1 MHRETDDAAE
11 DQPEEDLHGRAS
23 GDEADP
29 AGLFRAQL
37 DEGEIGR
44 RDDVGVALH
53 VGEGHVAGRLVKSGG
68 DRRLHR
74 VRALVG
80 LEVQFT
86 TGVGDA
92 DADLHD
98 ASFPPGP
105 LGPPGAM
112 LRLYDTLR
120 GGFRVRGPA
129 SRTANGRVVEPVSE
143 AAASV
148 VDMQDPDST
157 TVALEGATVADS
169 GSGDAAPGALDARGR
184 WAPRALRRA
193 ELDAEQRVVVDWAPE
208 ASGAIVG
215 APGSGKTSTL
225 LARVRALVDAGVDP
239 DDVLVLTPT
248 RVAATALRDSLAVAV
263 DRATSG
269 AMARSFASF
278 AFQIVRGAEVR
289 RGAEPPQLLTGGD
302 EDQIIRE
309 LLEGDAVDETEGR
322 SRWPE
327 WLGASIRA
335 TRGFR
340 GDLRAFLAECT
351 DLGIAPEDL
360 AGLAEQHAVPVWAA
374 IGSFAAEYRAVR
386 AEMRGSHRDAADLAR
401 EAFAVLHEAARDR
414 ALLGR
419 FATIRCILVDDAQEL
434 TAGNIDLLRACRER
448 GIGVVAFG
456 DPDVG
461 SGAFRGATPENFAR
475 LAAELGALVAL
486 GAPHRGTGEQIDL
499 VRSVAARIG
508 AAGVVA
514 HRRPPAGAA
523 PEGSVRTFLL
533 RSPAEEAD
541 AIARLLRERHV
552 LDGVPWSAC
561 AVIAHD
567 SRQVASLEAE
577 LAAREVPARASGPGL
592 ALGVQRTV
600 RDLVA
605 LVELGMRDPDA
616 WTADAVLDVLLGT
629 YGGLDPIELRR
640 LRSALRQEELAAGG
654 ARPAAELLASGL
666 RHPLEFETI
675 DSREARRAA
684 KLGETLAALRAQAA
698 QRATAHEL
706 LWTAWERSGLSRSWR
721 EASRGHGPLAEQA
734 DRDLDAIVALFQA
747 AKRFTEREP
756 DGEAAV
762 FLRAVVDSDVAED
775 RIEQP
780 AVADTVRVLTPA
792 AAAGSAFD
800 TVVVAGVQE
809 GVWPNTRLRGGLL
822 ETWRLADAVRFPDLP
837 APGMLDRRRAA
848 MHDELRL
855 FVRALSRADRR
866 LIVTAVDDDD
876 TGPSVLFE
884 MLPAPEPA
892 SAVPEHPLSLRGL
905 VARHRRTLTSART
918 AARERRHAAG
928 QLALLAAAEVAG
940 AAPEQWYGVSA
951 PSSTAPL
958 RDLAREDV
966 RVSPSR
972 LHALEQCELDWVIGD
987 LGGDRGGTTAGIGTI
1002 IHAALET
1009 AAAGTEDALWAV
1021 VEDRWGELVFDAAWR
1036 ERAERVRARD
1046 LVRRLAAY
1054 LRRFDDAGGRL
1065 VGAERHFEVPI
1076 PIEEATEH
1084 GAVLSGDI
1092 DRVEITPEGQVVIVD
1107 LKTGKNEPQTDAK
1120 VADNPQLAA
1129 YQLAFSSG
1137 AIEQVAGMPPGGAK
1151 LLVLRPTAAT
1161 KEYAEPKQAPF
1172 DDDAR
1177 AEFVTRVQRAVGVM
1191 RGHRFAAPYE
1201 VHCRDEFSFGL
1212 CRIHTVSAVS
1222 AS

>member
-1 MHRETDDAAE
+1 MDDMQKPDAATLSREGAGAPVAAVDDAA
-11 DQPEEDLHGRAS
+11 GVV
-23 GDEADP
+23 P
-29 AGLFRAQL
+29 AGA
-37 DEGEIGR
+37 
-44 RDDVGVALH
+44 
-53 VGEGHVAGRLVKSGG
+53 
-68 DRRLHR
+68 
-74 VRALVG
+74 VRALG
-80 LEVQFT
+80 T
-86 TGVGDA
+86 D
-92 DADLHD
+92 
-98 ASFPPGP
+98 
-105 LGPPGAM
+105 
-112 LRLYDTLR
+112 
-120 GGFRVRGPA
+120 
-129 SRTANGRVVEPVSE
+129 
-143 AAASV
+143 
-148 VDMQDPDST
+148 
-157 TVALEGATVADS
+157 
-169 GSGDAAPGALDARGR
+169 
-184 WAPRALRRA
+184 
-193 ELDAEQRVVVDWAPE
+193 ELDAEQRVVVDWAPS
-208 ASGAIVG
+208 ASGAVVG

-225 LARVRALVDAGVDP
+225 LARVRALVAAGVDP
-239 DDVLVLTPT
+239 DHVLVLTPT
-248 RVAATALRDSLAVAV
+248 RPAATALRDPLALAVG
-263 DRATSG
+263 RATSG
-269 AMARSFASF
+269 ALARSVASF

-309 LLEGDAVDETEGR
+309 LLEGDAIDEAEGR

-327 WLGASIRA
+327 WLGPSIRA

-351 DLGIAPEDL
+351 DLAIAPDDL
-360 AGLAEQHAVPVWAA
+360 ADLARQNDVPVWAA
-374 IGSFAAEYRAVR
+374 LGSFAAEYRAVR
-386 AEMRGSHRDAADLAR
+386 AEMRGTHRDAADLTR
-401 EAFAVLHEAARDR
+401 EAVAVLHEAAADR

-419 FATIRCILVDDAQEL
+419 FAPVRCILVDDAQEL
-434 TAGNIDLLRACRER
+434 TSGGIDLLRACRDL
-448 GIGVVAFG
+448 GMGVVAFG

-475 LAAELGALVAL
+475 LAAELGTLAAL
-486 GAPHRGTGEQIDL
+486 GEPHRGTAEQIDL

-523 PEGSVRTFLL
+523 AEGSVRTFLL

-552 LDGVPWSAC
+552 LDGIPWGSC

-605 LVELGMRDPDA
+605 LVELGMRDPAAWAPEAVVDA
-616 WTADAVLDVLLGT
+616 LLGT

-640 LRSALRQEELAAGG
+640 LRAALRQEELAAGG
-654 ARPAAELLASGL
+654 TRSAAELLASGL
-666 RHPLEFETI
+666 RHPLEFATI
-675 DSREARRAA
+675 DTREARRATR
-684 KLGETLAALRAQAA
+684 LGETLAALRAQADA
-698 QRATAHEL
+698 RATPHEL
-706 LWTAWERSGLSRSWR
+706 LWTAWERSGLSRQWR
-721 EASRGHGPLAEQA
+721 EAARGHGALAEQA

-762 FLRAVVDSDVAED
+762 FLRSVIDSDVAED

-780 AVADTVRVLTPA
+780 AVIDAVRVLTPA
-792 AAAGSAFD
+792 AAAGTAFD

-822 ETWRLADAVRFPDLP
+822 ETWRLADAVQFPDLP
-837 APGMLDRRRAA
+837 PAGMLDRRRSA

-855 FVRALSRADRR
+855 FVRALSRAHSS

-884 MLPAPEPA
+884 MLPTPEPA
-892 SAVPEHPLSLRGL
+892 SSVPEHPLSLRGL
-905 VARHRRTLTSART
+905 VARHRRTLTASRSSG
-918 AARERRHAAG
+918 RERRHAAG

-940 AAPEQWYGVSA
+940 AAPEQWYGVAA
-951 PSSTAPL
+951 PTSTAPL

-987 LGGDRGGTTAGIGTI
+987 LGGDRSGTTAGIGTI

-1009 AAAGTEDALWAV
+1009 AASGTEDALWAV
-1021 VEDRWGELVFDAAWR
+1021 VEERWGELLFDAAWR
-1036 ERAERVRARD
+1036 ERAERVRARE

-1065 VGAERHFEVPI
+1065 VGAERHFEVAI
-1076 PIEEATEH
+1076 PVDDAGEH

-1092 DRVEITPEGQVVIVD
+1092 DRVEITPAGEVVIVD

-1137 AIEQVAGMPPGGAK
+1137 AIEHVSGMPSGGAK
-1151 LLVLRPTAAT
+1151 LLVLRPTATT
-1161 KEYAEPKQAPF
+1161 KDYAEPRQAPF
-1172 DDDAR
+1172 DDEAR
-1177 AEFVTRVQRAVGVM
+1177 EQFVGRVQHAVGVM